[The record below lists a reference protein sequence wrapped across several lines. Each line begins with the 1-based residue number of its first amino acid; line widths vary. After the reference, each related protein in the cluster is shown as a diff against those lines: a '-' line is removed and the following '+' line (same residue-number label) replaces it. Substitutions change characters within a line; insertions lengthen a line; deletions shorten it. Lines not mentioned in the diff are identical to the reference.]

1 MTWPTPQPPG
11 WYPDPHGAAGQ
22 RWFDG
27 ERYTEHFV
35 PARPPIYPPGQTVV
49 VGGTNHALHAILTI
63 FTCGLWAPIWVLVAI
78 FERPRVYVPAVVTP
92 APPGWYSNPNGQ
104 GTRYWDGR
112 TWTIV
117 SIPYTPPPRP
127 VVVERPGSTILVVI
141 AAIVGSLLVLGVLA
155 AHWQVLAAL
164 VLVACVL
171 TVVWARS
178 GADNRTKR
186 TRRARFDQEIIAARA
201 DFEHMLWMRGDP
213 RGFYGRYPPYPTGD
227 ARTDTE
233 AA

>member
-1 MTWPTPQPPG
+1 MAHASASRLV
-11 WYPDPHGAAGQ
+11 PDPHGAAGQ

-35 PARPPIYPPGQTVV
+35 PARPPIYPSGQTVV

-127 VVVERPGSTILVVI
+127 VGGTPRFHHPDRHSRNCGQLLGSWRVG
-141 AAIVGSLLVLGVLA
+141 GSLASLGCPRPRRLRADGRVG
-155 AHWQVLAAL
+155 AL
-164 VLVACVL
+164 GGRPYETHKACPL
-171 TVVWARS
+171 RS
-178 GADNRTKR
+178 GNHRC
-186 TRRARFDQEIIAARA
+186 AR
-201 DFEHMLWMRGDP
+201 
-213 RGFYGRYPPYPTGD
+213 
-227 ARTDTE
+227 
-233 AA
+233 